1 LNEIDYSPNRFNIFV
16 AKSNKLSMKRV
27 LFLLFLGSF
36 SSLVAAASNEVK
48 DLSSPDP
55 VKGQQTS
62 TSSSF
67 ELSKGYFSLFDLLK
81 MPSMTTPTN
90 DTLRTVNSK
99 LNSGAGLN
107 VQTKFKVQ
115 TK

>member
-1 LNEIDYSPNRFNIFV
+1 MKLIIRQIVLIFSLPNQT
-16 AKSNKLSMKRV
+16 KLSMKRI
-27 LFLLFLGSF
+27 LFLLLLGSF

-48 DLSSPDP
+48 ELSNNPDP
-55 VKGQQTS
+55 VKGQKAS

-81 MPSMTTPTN
+81 MPSMTTST
-90 DTLRTVNSK
+90 DTLSTGNSK
-99 LNSGAGLN
+99 GNASSGLN